1 MSGWKEIKQRARR
14 RAVAAAYGV
23 RLSEM
28 TFGELM
34 QSLKKGVD
42 IEDLRRAERG

>member
-1 MSGWKEIKQRARR
+1 MSNQSKPTDKPQGVTR
-14 RAVAAAYGV
+14 VAPK
-23 RLSEM
+23 LSSM
-28 TFGELM
+28 SFGELM